1 MQKSRTCVS
10 EVNWGQLEI
19 NFSQHL
25 EWTAP
30 GCPVD
35 RSKHGKAFVQV
46 IKSQDCY
53 FCLFFDFGSLFE
65 LFCFDEIIYTTFD
78 IKSKEAI
85 LVLNAF
91 QIDCDHLTQSELL
104 ALTLIAKWFFDLDR
118 KDFRPWRS
126 QLVYWTDSLNQEACL
141 LKMMPFDFATCLLFA
156 PLIRSLK
163 IILRLNYT
171 TYTSQ

>member
-1 MQKSRTCVS
+1 MDRTWMSC
-10 EVNWGQLEI
+10 GQVQTWKGICTGYKVTRLLFLFI
-19 NFSQHL
+19 FWFWQ
-25 EWTAP
+25 
-30 GCPVD
+30 
-35 RSKHGKAFVQV
+35 FVWA
-46 IKSQDCY
+46 
-53 FCLFFDFGSLFE
+53 
-65 LFCFDEIIYTTFD
+65 FCFDEIIYTTFD

-104 ALTLIAKWFFDLDR
+104 VLTLIAKWFFDLGH

-171 TYTSQ
+171 TYISQ